1 VEYFGAELLIIFNTL
16 ICLDIRTVKV
26 EIMQNNTQLLSVPTL
41 GVSGIVFNHQKHI
54 LLIKRNEPPAMGLWS
69 IPGGKLEADE
79 FLSEACQR
87 EIREETSLDTQ
98 VKNIVAV
105 VERRIEGFHYVIIVY
120 LALLTGDENCQPI
133 AQSDASEARWVNLK
147 DLGDYDLVTG
157 LAEIILRTYNLAN
170 NDYSAGLYDVDETG
184 SDFIIPRVN
193 FV

>member
-1 VEYFGAELLIIFNTL
+1 
-16 ICLDIRTVKV
+16 
-26 EIMQNNTQLLSVPTL
+26 
-41 GVSGIVFNHQKHI
+41 
-54 LLIKRNEPPAMGLWS
+54 
-69 IPGGKLEADE
+69 
-79 FLSEACQR
+79 
-87 EIREETSLDTQ
+87 
-98 VKNIVAV
+98 
-105 VERRIEGFHYVIIVY
+105 